1 MRFNMHT
8 QCSLQRPLV
17 LVLSMLLQVI
27 QHFKLFGTIEAKIS
41 SILSVYQE
49 TVGFHGATLP
59 ELLAA
64 EGTRVAFLGGMGLGE
79 VRVQKILEAEAL

>member
-1 MRFNMHT
+1 
-8 QCSLQRPLV
+8 
-17 LVLSMLLQVI
+17 MLLKVI
-27 QHFKLFGTIEAKIS
+27 QHFELLGAIHAQVS
-41 SILSVYQE
+41 SVLSMYQE
-49 TVGFHGATLP
+49 TMGLHGATLS